1 MLEINGDLCHN
12 LLLDKQEKKLAFSE
26 NKDYAT
32 WRAEL
37 KDKLFELL
45 GMDLIEK
52 NACPLNLTIEEEVE
66 FDTYKR
72 IRFVFE
78 SEIGSLVP
86 CYLLIPKNGQK
97 KFPLAITLQGH
108 ATGFHNSV
116 GIAVYE
122 GDEGYIKTRGAFAL
136 QAVENG
142 YAALAIEQR
151 AMGERKT
158 RVHESGTAVMCAYQS
173 ITAFQLGRTVLGER
187 AWDVSKAID
196 AMSYFSDVID
206 LDKILLTGNSGGGT
220 ATYYAAIFDERI
232 KLAAPSCSFCSYKT
246 SIMPMYHCACNF
258 IPGALKWFEMED
270 LSALIAPRPLLIL
283 AGEKDPIFP
292 IQGVKDSYA
301 VVEKI
306 YEKAGAKDKCRLVT
320 HEKAHYWHTD
330 IVWKAINEETKKL
343 SW

>member
-26 NKDYAT
+26 DKNFDS

-37 KDKLFELL
+37 REKLYELL

-52 NACPLNLTIEEEVE
+52 NACPLNFTIEEEVE

-86 CYLLIPKNGQK
+86 CYLLIPKNGKK

-108 ATGFHNSV
+108 STGFHNSV
-116 GIAVYE
+116 GIPIYE
-122 GDEGYIKTRGAFAL
+122 GDEDYINTRGAFAL

-151 AMGERKT
+151 AFGERKT
-158 RVHESGTAVMCAYQS
+158 RLHKEDLRMCSYQAF
-173 ITAFQLGRTVLGER
+173 TAFQLGRTIVGER
-187 AWDVSKAID
+187 IWDISKAID
-196 AMSYFSDVID
+196 VMSAFSDVVD
-206 LDKILLTGNSGGGT
+206 LDKILIAGNSGGGT
-220 ATYYAAIFDERI
+220 ASFYAGIYDERI
-232 KLAAPSCSFCSYKT
+232 KLTAPSCSFCSYKT
-246 SIMPMYHCACNF
+246 SIMPMYHCGCNY

-270 LSALIAPRPLLIL
+270 LSALIAPRPFVVF

-301 VVEKI
+301 IVEKI

-320 HEKAHYWHTD
+320 HEKAHWWHTD
-330 IVWKAINEETKKL
+330 IVWNTLNEEAKKL
-343 SW
+343 GW